1 MNDTKI
7 TRKEDAER
15 ADVPTMLPAVDVVE
29 DAGGI
34 TLYADLPGVPKD
46 KLNLRVDADALSI
59 EGEVALP
66 VPADMEASH
75 VEVELPRYQRT
86 FTLGKELDSE
96 KIRAEF
102 QNGVLKLSIPKV
114 EHAKPRK
121 IEITST
127 DTDRQALDA

>member
-1 MNDTKI
+1 MNDTKV

-15 ADVPTMLPAVDVVE
+15 TDVPTMLPAVDVVE

-59 EGEVALP
+59 EGEVARP

-121 IEITST
+121 IEV
-127 DTDRQALDA
+127 QVA

>member
-1 MNDTKI
+1 MNDTKV

-66 VPADMEASH
+66 IPADMEANH
-75 VEVELPRYQRT
+75 GEVELPRYQRT

-121 IEITST
+121 IEVRVT
-127 DTDRQALDA
+127 

>member
-1 MNDTKI
+1 MNDTKV

-66 VPADMEASH
+66 VPADMEANH

-114 EHAKPRK
+114 EHAKPRR
-121 IEITST
+121 IEVRVT
-127 DTDRQALDA
+127 

>member
-1 MNDTKI
+1 MNDTKV

-29 DAGGI
+29 DTGGI

-66 VPADMEASH
+66 IPADMEASH

-102 QNGVLKLSIPKV
+102 LNGVLKLSIPKV

-121 IEITST
+121 IEVRVT
-127 DTDRQALDA
+127 

>member
-1 MNDTKI
+1 MNDTKV

-66 VPADMEASH
+66 IPADMEASH

-121 IEITST
+121 IEV
-127 DTDRQALDA
+127 RVM

>member
-1 MNDTKI
+1 MNDTKV

-66 VPADMEASH
+66 IPADMEASH

-121 IEITST
+121 IEVRVT
-127 DTDRQALDA
+127 

>member
-1 MNDTKI
+1 MNDTKV

-66 VPADMEASH
+66 IPADMEANH

-114 EHAKPRK
+114 EHAKPRR
-121 IEITST
+121 IEVRVT
-127 DTDRQALDA
+127 

>member
-1 MNDTKI
+1 MNDTKV

-75 VEVELPRYQRT
+75 VEVELPRYQCT

-121 IEITST
+121 IEV
-127 DTDRQALDA
+127 RVM

>member
-1 MNDTKI
+1 MNDTKV

-121 IEITST
+121 IEV
-127 DTDRQALDA
+127 QVV